1 MTARALLDKL
11 WASVKAAL
19 PAAAK
24 ICLWMIE
31 VTAGVSF
38 AIFLLKYFGVLQWL
52 SVYLEPLFNHFGLPG
67 AASLAWV
74 SGYFVNCYSAIA
86 AGVTMGLDV
95 RQMTI
100 LAVMALC
107 AHNMPIEVTVQKKT
121 GTSAV
126 LMIVVRTVSSIVMGL
141 LLNLVLPAW
150 GTAAAAEEATV
161 CTDPF
166 WTQFLSWLLG
176 MLHLALKMTCI
187 IFLLNILQQIIADSG
202 AVEPMSRFLAPLMKV
217 FGLPASTAFFW
228 VVANIIGLAYGG
240 AAMMKEAESGKLSQH
255 DIDLINLH
263 VGVSHSNLED
273 LILFSLA
280 GGVWWVILFSRWILS
295 AVRVWIARGVYA
307 LRDGQKVA

>member
-1 MTARALLDKL
+1 MKFNIKS
-11 WASVKAAL
+11 SVKTAL

-52 SVYLEPLFNHFGLPG
+52 SVYLEPLFKHFGLPG

-86 AGVTMGLDV
+86 AGVTMGLNV

-107 AHNMPIEVTVQKKT
+107 AHNMPIEVAVQKKT

-126 LMIVVRTVSSIVMGL
+126 MMIVVRTISAIVMGL
-141 LLNLVLPAW
+141 ILNLVLPDW
-150 GTAAAAEEATV
+150 GSAAQTEAATAVSSE
-161 CTDPF
+161 PF
-166 WTQFLSWLLG
+166 WTQFLAWLVG
-176 MLHLALKMTCI
+176 MLKLALKMTCI
-187 IFLLNILQQIIADSG
+187 IFTLNILQQIIADSG
-202 AVEPMSRFLAPLMKV
+202 AVEPMSRALSPVMKV
-217 FGLPASTAFFW
+217 FGLPTNCAFFW

-240 AAMMKEAESGKLSQH
+240 AAMMKEAESGKLSQR
-255 DIDLINLH
+255 DIDLVNLH

-273 LILFSLA
+273 LLLFSLA
-280 GGVWWVILFSRWILS
+280 GGVWWVILFSRWMLS
-295 AVRVWIARGVYA
+295 AVIVWIARAVYA
-307 LRDGQKVA
+307 ISDRRAA

>member
-1 MTARALLDKL
+1 MTARATLNKL

-19 PAAAK
+19 PGAAK

-52 SVYLEPLFNHFGLPG
+52 SVYLEPLFKHFGLPG

-121 GTSAV
+121 GTSAI
-126 LMIVVRTVSSIVMGL
+126 LMIVVRTISSIVMGL

-150 GTAAAAEEATV
+150 GSAAAVEEATV

-166 WTQFLSWLLG
+166 WTQFLAWLVS
-176 MLHLALKMTCI
+176 MLKLAFKMTCI
-187 IFLLNILQQIIADSG
+187 IFSLNILQQIIADSG
-202 AVEPMSRFLAPLMKV
+202 AVEPMSRFLSPLMKV
-217 FGLPASTAFFW
+217 FGLPTNTAFFW

-240 AAMMKEAESGKLSQH
+240 AAMMKEAESGKLSQR

-295 AVRVWIARGVYA
+295 AIIVWIARGVLA
-307 LRDGQKVA
+307 LKKA

>member
-1 MTARALLDKL
+1 MTARATLNKL
-11 WASVKAAL
+11 WGSVKTAL
-19 PAAAK
+19 PAAAR

-52 SVYLEPLFNHFGLPG
+52 SVYLEPLFKHFGLPG

-107 AHNMPIEVTVQKKT
+107 AHNMPIEVTIQKKT
-121 GTSAV
+121 GTSAI
-126 LMIVVRTVSSIVMGL
+126 LMIVVRTLSSIAMGL
-141 LLNLVLPAW
+141 VLNLVLPAW
-150 GTAAAAEEATV
+150 GNAAAVEEAAAV
-161 CTDPF
+161 SADPF
-166 WTQFLSWLLG
+166 WTQFLAWLVG
-176 MLHLALKMTCI
+176 MLKLALKMTCI
-187 IFLLNILQQIIADSG
+187 IFSLNILQQIIADSG
-202 AVEPMSRFLAPLMKV
+202 VVEPMSKALSPLMKV
-217 FGLPASTAFFW
+217 FGLPVNTAFFW

-240 AAMMKEAESGKLSQH
+240 AAMMKEAESGKLSQR

-273 LILFSLA
+273 LLLFSLA

-295 AVRVWIARGVYA
+295 AIIVWTARAILYVSG
-307 LRDGQKVA
+307 R

>member
-1 MTARALLDKL
+1 MRLVLGR
-11 WASVKAAL
+11 SVKAAL
-19 PAAAK
+19 PAAAR

-38 AIFLLKYFGVLQWL
+38 VIFLLKYFGVLEWL
-52 SVYLEPLFNHFGLPG
+52 SVYLEPLFKHLGLPG

-86 AGVTMGLDV
+86 AGVTMGLNV

-107 AHNMPIEVTVQKKT
+107 AHNMPIEVAVQKKT

-126 LMIVVRTVSSIVMGL
+126 MMIAVRTVSSIVMGL
-141 LLNLVLPAW
+141 VLNLVLPDW
-150 GTAAAAEEATV
+150 GGAAQAEAATAVSSE
-161 CTDPF
+161 PF
-166 WTQFLSWLLG
+166 WTQFLSWLAG
-176 MLHLALKMTCI
+176 MLRLALKMTCI
-187 IFLLNILQQIIADSG
+187 IFTLNILQQIIADSG
-202 AVEPMSRFLAPLMKV
+202 AVEPMSKALSPVMKV
-217 FGLPASTAFFW
+217 FGLPANCAFFW

-240 AAMMKEAESGKLSQH
+240 AAMMKEAESGRLSQR
-255 DIDLINLH
+255 DINLVNLH

-280 GGVWWVILFSRWILS
+280 GGVWWVILFSRWLLS
-295 AVRVWIARGVYA
+295 AVIVWIVRAVYA
-307 LRDGQKVA
+307 LHDRR

>member
-1 MTARALLDKL
+1 MRLVLGR
-11 WASVKAAL
+11 SVKAAL
-19 PAAAK
+19 PAAAR

-38 AIFLLKYFGVLQWL
+38 VIFLLKYFGVLEWL
-52 SVYLEPLFNHFGLPG
+52 SVYLEPLFKHLGLPG

-86 AGVTMGLDV
+86 AGVTMGLNV

-107 AHNMPIEVTVQKKT
+107 AHNMPIEVAVQKKT

-126 LMIVVRTVSSIVMGL
+126 MMIAVRTVSSIVMGL
-141 LLNLVLPAW
+141 VLNLVLPDW
-150 GTAAAAEEATV
+150 GGAAQAETATAVSSE
-161 CTDPF
+161 PF
-166 WTQFLSWLLG
+166 WTQFLSWLAG
-176 MLHLALKMTCI
+176 MLRLALKMTCI
-187 IFLLNILQQIIADSG
+187 IFTLNILQQIIADSG
-202 AVEPMSRFLAPLMKV
+202 AVEPMSKALSPVMKV
-217 FGLPASTAFFW
+217 FGLPANCAFFW

-240 AAMMKEAESGKLSQH
+240 AAMMKEAESGRLSQR
-255 DIDLINLH
+255 DINLVNLH

-280 GGVWWVILFSRWILS
+280 GGVWWVILFSRWLLS
-295 AVRVWIARGVYA
+295 AVIVWIVRAVYA
-307 LRDGQKVA
+307 LRDRR

>member
-1 MTARALLDKL
+1 MRLVLGR
-11 WASVKAAL
+11 SVKAAL
-19 PAAAK
+19 PAAAR

-38 AIFLLKYFGVLQWL
+38 VIFLLKYFGVLEWL
-52 SVYLEPLFNHFGLPG
+52 SVYLEPLFKHLGLPG

-86 AGVTMGLDV
+86 AGVTMGLNV

-107 AHNMPIEVTVQKKT
+107 AHNMPIEVAVQKKT

-126 LMIVVRTVSSIVMGL
+126 MMIAVRTVSSIVMGL
-141 LLNLVLPAW
+141 VLNLVLPDW
-150 GTAAAAEEATV
+150 GGAAQAEAATAVSSE
-161 CTDPF
+161 PF
-166 WTQFLSWLLG
+166 WTQFLSWLVG
-176 MLHLALKMTCI
+176 MLRLALKMTCI
-187 IFLLNILQQIIADSG
+187 IFTLNILQQIIADSG
-202 AVEPMSRFLAPLMKV
+202 AVEPMSKALSPVMKV
-217 FGLPASTAFFW
+217 FGLPANCAFFW

-240 AAMMKEAESGKLSQH
+240 AAMMKEAESGRLSQR
-255 DIDLINLH
+255 DINLVNLH

-280 GGVWWVILFSRWILS
+280 GGVWWVILFSRWLLS
-295 AVRVWIARGVYA
+295 AVIVWIVRAVYA
-307 LRDGQKVA
+307 LRDRR

>member
-52 SVYLEPLFNHFGLPG
+52 SVYLEPLFKHFGLPG

-295 AVRVWIARGVYA
+295 AVIVWIARGVYA

>member
-1 MTARALLDKL
+1 MSKL

-19 PAAAK
+19 PGAAK

-52 SVYLEPLFNHFGLPG
+52 SVYLEPLFKHFGLPG

-100 LAVMALC
+100 LAVMVLC

-121 GTSAV
+121 GTSAI
-126 LMIVVRTVSSIVMGL
+126 LMIVVRTVSSIIMGL

-166 WTQFLSWLLG
+166 WTQCMAWLVS
-176 MLHLALKMTCI
+176 MLKLALKMTCI
-187 IFLLNILQQIIADSG
+187 IFTLNILQQIIADSG

-217 FGLPASTAFFW
+217 FGLPTNTAFFW

-240 AAMMKEAESGKLSQH
+240 AAMMKEAESGKLSQR

-295 AVRVWIARGVYA
+295 AVIVWIARGVLA
-307 LRDGQKVA
+307 IRKA

>member
-1 MTARALLDKL
+1 MNKL

-19 PAAAK
+19 PGAAK

-52 SVYLEPLFNHFGLPG
+52 SVYLEPLFKHFGLPG

-100 LAVMALC
+100 LAVMVLC

-121 GTSAV
+121 GTSAI
-126 LMIVVRTVSSIVMGL
+126 LTIVVRTVSSIVMGL

-150 GTAAAAEEATV
+150 GSAAAVEEATV

-166 WTQFLSWLLG
+166 WTQFLAWLVS
-176 MLHLALKMTCI
+176 MLKLAFKMTCI
-187 IFLLNILQQIIADSG
+187 IFSLNILQQIIADSG
-202 AVEPMSRFLAPLMKV
+202 AVEPMSKFLSPLMKV
-217 FGLPASTAFFW
+217 FGLPTNTAFFW

-240 AAMMKEAESGKLSQH
+240 AAMMKEAESGKLSQR

-263 VGVSHSNLED
+263 VGVSH
-273 LILFSLA
+273 
-280 GGVWWVILFSRWILS
+280 
-295 AVRVWIARGVYA
+295 
-307 LRDGQKVA
+307 

>member
-52 SVYLEPLFNHFGLPG
+52 SVYLEPLFKHFGLPG

>member
-1 MTARALLDKL
+1 MKFNIRQ
-11 WASVKAAL
+11 SVKTAL

-31 VTAGVSF
+31 ITAGVSF

-52 SVYLEPLFNHFGLPG
+52 SVYLEPLFKHFGLPG

-86 AGVTMGLDV
+86 AGVTMGLNV
-95 RQMTI
+95 REMTI

-107 AHNMPIEVTVQKKT
+107 AHNMPIEVAVQKKT
-121 GTSAV
+121 GTSAI

-141 LLNLVLPAW
+141 VLNLVLPQW
-150 GTAAAAEEATV
+150 GAAAQTEAAAV
-161 CTDPF
+161 ASADPF
-166 WTQFLSWLLG
+166 WSQFLAWLVG
-176 MLHLALKMTCI
+176 MLKLALKMTCI
-187 IFLLNILQQIIADSG
+187 IFSLNILQQIIADSG
-202 AVEPMSRFLAPLMKV
+202 AVEPMSRFLSPVMKV
-217 FGLPASTAFFW
+217 FGLPANCAFFW

-240 AAMMKEAESGKLSQH
+240 AAMMKEADSGRLSQR
-255 DIDLINLH
+255 DINLVNLH

-273 LILFSLA
+273 LLLFSLA

-295 AVRVWIARGVYA
+295 AVIVWIARVVYA
-307 LRDGQKVA
+307 IRDRRGYMNAGM

>member
-1 MTARALLDKL
+1 MKL
-11 WASVKAAL
+11 ETLKGSVKTAL

-52 SVYLEPLFNHFGLPG
+52 SVYLEPLFKHFGLPG

-86 AGVTMGLDV
+86 AGVTMGLNV
-95 RQMTI
+95 REMTI

-107 AHNMPIEVTVQKKT
+107 AHNMPIEVAVQKKT
-121 GTSAV
+121 GTSAIM
-126 LMIVVRTVSSIVMGL
+126 MIVVRTISSIAMGF
-141 LLNLVLPAW
+141 LLNLVLPEW
-150 GTAAAAEEATV
+150 GAAAQSEAAAAASA
-161 CTDPF
+161 DPF
-166 WTQFLSWLLG
+166 WTQFLAWLVG
-176 MLHLALKMTCI
+176 MLKLALKMTCI
-187 IFLLNILQQIIADSG
+187 IFTLNILQQIIADSG
-202 AVEPMSRFLAPLMKV
+202 AVEPMSRALSPVMKV
-217 FGLPASTAFFW
+217 FGLPVNCAFFW

-240 AAMMKEAESGKLSQH
+240 AAMMKEAESGKLSQR
-255 DIDLINLH
+255 DIDLVNLH
-263 VGVSHSNLED
+263 VGVSHSNIED

-295 AVRVWIARGVYA
+295 AVIVWIARGVYA
-307 LRDGQKVA
+307 IRDGRK